1 MKSLYRQMTL
11 KTRIT
16 VSFVLLM
23 VAVMAVLVVAEQLD
37 YDELR
42 AWAMTENLDKAAP
55 HLEEEI
61 ASGVVPILPA
71 GSLLYD
77 AQTAPDALLR
87 YAPGYHLL
95 EASAYRHL
103 LVFERNA
110 QRFYFLQDGEPYA
123 GLELLIDSFAPLVIA
138 VCILGAFWMGRLTS
152 ARVTVPITRLAN
164 AVQRNQKPLPF
175 MDSNDEIG
183 VLARAF
189 AQHSDELERFL
200 HRERCFAGDASH
212 ELRTPLAIIGG
223 AAETLVHQLPADSHL
238 VPVAERAVRTTQ
250 EMERQL
256 TCLLLLS
263 RDPHTLPIANVS
275 LRPLIEECMARCQP
289 WLARKKIELRLD
301 APQETHLATNAE
313 LARSVIWNLL
323 RNACQY
329 TVEGEVLVTLRDT
342 TLTITD
348 TGPGLPSSI
357 APHHFQRFQ
366 SGSPQH
372 GEGLGLSIVQRIVDH
387 LCWHMTVDSSQQGC
401 SFTLIMHRRVSPD
414 DTLG

>member
-23 VAVMAVLVVAEQLD
+23 IAVMAFLVVAEQLD

-42 AWAMTENLDKAAP
+42 AWVMTENLYEVAP
-55 HLEEEI
+55 HLKEDV
-61 ASGVVPILPA
+61 ASGIVPTLPA
-71 GSLLYD
+71 GNLLYNT
-77 AQTAPDALLR
+77 QTVPDTLLR
-87 YAPGYHLL
+87 FAPGYHRL
-95 EASAYRHL
+95 EESEYRHL
-103 LVFERNA
+103 LVFDLNS
-110 QRFYFLQDGEPYA
+110 QRFYLLQDGERYA
-123 GLELLIDSFAPLVIA
+123 GLELLIDSFAPLVIGL
-138 VCILGAFWMGRLTS
+138 CILGAFWMGRLTS

-164 AVQRNQKPLPF
+164 AVQLNQKPLPF

-200 HRERCFAGDASH
+200 YRERCFAGDASH
-212 ELRTPLAIIGG
+212 ELRTPLAIIAG
-223 AAETLVHQLPADSHL
+223 AAETLLHQLPADSHL
-238 VPVAERAVRTTQ
+238 LPVAQRAVRTTQ

-263 RDPHTLPIANVS
+263 RDPHTLPIASVS

-289 WLARKKIELRLD
+289 WLARKNVELRLD
-301 APQETHLATNAE
+301 APQQIHLATNAE

-329 TVEGEVLVTLRDT
+329 TIEGEVRLTLRGT
-342 TLTITD
+342 TLTLSD

-357 APHHFQRFQ
+357 APHAFQRFQ

-372 GEGLGLSIVQRIVDH
+372 GEGLGLSIVQRIVEH
-387 LCWHMTVDSSQQGC
+387 LCWHMTVESSEQGS
-401 SFTLIMHRRVSPD
+401 SFTLVMHRLISPD
-414 DTLG
+414 DTE